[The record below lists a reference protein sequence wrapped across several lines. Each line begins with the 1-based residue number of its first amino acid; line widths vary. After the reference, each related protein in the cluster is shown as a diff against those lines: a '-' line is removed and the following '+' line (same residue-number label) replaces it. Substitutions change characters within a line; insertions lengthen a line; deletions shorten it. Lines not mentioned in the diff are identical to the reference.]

1 MMSAAVELVQ
11 RATARSPRLLADV
24 EEFDGRDPDDLRP
37 VSDRL
42 AAVLGADLA
51 ERVVTALSTD
61 ALDRLDSALTPAFAD
76 RLASA
81 LASETRAA

>member
-1 MMSAAVELVQ
+1 VMSAAVELVQ

-24 EEFDGRDPDDLRP
+24 EEFDGRDPDDRRP